1 MEHDIRRVPVEAF
14 HLQNFSAG
22 TKQRMELTIDYLPDG
37 QRLAFPALMARGTRP
52 GKTALVTGAV
62 HGDEYEG
69 TIAIQDVFEGLD
81 VAAMRGTF
89 LGIPVMNGPA
99 FAAARR
105 EGAWDGL
112 NLARVFPGGA
122 TGSPTMRIAHAF
134 REHLLR
140 QCDLLLDVHSGGNAY
155 AIHHLAGYQLREG
168 EVGRVQRAAAIAFGA
183 DLVWGTAG
191 LPGRTL
197 SAAGELGIP
206 SIYVEMRGEGR
217 CRPQDRERARQG
229 IRNVLACMGI
239 IDGTYPTDPPP
250 FFVEMPEVGSGH
262 LQVDH
267 PSPTSGIFVPAVDVW
282 DRVRAGQI
290 LGWVRHPDG
299 RVLAEMPS
307 ARAGRVLF
315 LRTHPRV
322 FSGDTVAF
330 VLGLRE
336 DGE

>member
-1 MEHDIRRVPVEAF
+1 MRDEVTQIPVGGF
-14 HLQNFSAG
+14 HLRDIPAG
-22 TKQRMELTIDYLPDG
+22 STQRIELVIDHLPDG
-37 QRLAFPALMARGTRP
+37 QHLAFPALVARGTHP
-52 GKTALVTGAV
+52 GKTVLVTGAV

-69 TIAIQDVFEGLD
+69 TIAIQDVFEELD

-89 LGIPVMNGPA
+89 FGIPVMNGPA

-112 NLARVFPGGA
+112 NLARVFPGSA

-217 CRPQDRERARQG
+217 CRRQDVERARRG
-229 IRNVLACMGI
+229 ILNVMACMGI

-250 FFVEMPEVGSGH
+250 FFVEMPEAGSGH

-267 PSPTSGIFVPAVDVW
+267 LSPTSGIFVPAVDVW
-282 DRVRAGQI
+282 DQVRTGQI

-299 RVLAEMPS
+299 RVLAEIPS

-330 VLGLRE
+330 VLRRSE